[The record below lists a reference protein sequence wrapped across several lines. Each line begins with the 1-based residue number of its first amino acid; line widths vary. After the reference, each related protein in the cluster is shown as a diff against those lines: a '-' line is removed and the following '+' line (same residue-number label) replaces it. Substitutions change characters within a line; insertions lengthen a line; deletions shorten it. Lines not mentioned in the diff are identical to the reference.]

1 MEHQTQSWTPVAPRA
16 FGWRR
21 VLDAGLPLAK
31 WSGREASQSAI
42 PDPLKLHYTWSLWQ
56 IGVASEWHWLEECA
70 ATREAIVNARL
81 RFSDVYLMKSIDP
94 WVARQQ
100 RDAGPTRSRRN
111 FDLHV
116 QLDDPLVTWYRTM
129 ERLLPGAVI
138 LNLPDKG
145 LASLS
150 NLGDP
155 ATRSSIQIFNR
166 MIGLLPNATSY
177 SSKARPQALEA

>member
-1 MEHQTQSWTPVAPRA
+1 
-16 FGWRR
+16 
-21 VLDAGLPLAK
+21 
-31 WSGREASQSAI
+31 
-42 PDPLKLHYTWSLWQ
+42 
-56 IGVASEWHWLEECA
+56 
-70 ATREAIVNARL
+70 
-81 RFSDVYLMKSIDP
+81 MKSIDP

-100 RDAGPTRSRRN
+100 RDADPTRSRRN

-116 QLDDPLVTWYRTM
+116 QLHDPLVTWYRTM

-138 LNLPDKG
+138 WNLPDKG

-166 MIGLLPNATSY
+166 MIGLLSNATSY
-177 SSKARPQALEA
+177 PSKARPQALEA